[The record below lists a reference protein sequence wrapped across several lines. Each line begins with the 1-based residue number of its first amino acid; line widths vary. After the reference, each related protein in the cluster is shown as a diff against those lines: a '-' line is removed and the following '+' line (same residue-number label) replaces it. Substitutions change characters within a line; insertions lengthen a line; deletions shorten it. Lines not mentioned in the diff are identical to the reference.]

1 MAETME
7 EKQAS
12 LRRAMSMFPTGIIAV
27 CAEVD
32 GEVVGIPVNSF
43 TSVSLEPPLVSVSV
57 ARTSTTWPK
66 LVKSPSLGLSVMGAS
81 HGDFCRRLASR
92 GAPNKFENVSWHK
105 NADSAVFIEDAVL
118 WLECKISAEYDGG
131 DHDIVLLKVLDEQ
144 AFPEVEPLIFYQS
157 NMRELG

>member
-66 LVKSPSLGLSVMGAS
+66 LVKSPSLGLSVVGAS
-81 HGDFCRRLASR
+81 QGDFCRRLASR
-92 GAPNKFENVSWHK
+92 GAPNMFESVSWRR
-105 NADSAVFIEDAVL
+105 NADPAVFLEDAVL

>member
-1 MAETME
+1 MPETIE

-66 LVKSPSLGLSVMGAS
+66 LVKSPALGLSVMGAS
-81 HGDFCRRLASR
+81 HGEFCRRLASR
-92 GAPNKFENVSWHK
+92 GAPNKFENVSWRR
-105 NADSAVFIEDAVL
+105 NEDSAVFIEDAVL
-118 WLECKISAEYDGG
+118 WLECKISSEYDGG
-131 DHDIVLLKVLDEQ
+131 DHEIVLLEVLDEQ